1 LHSIICNEP
10 LALMRV
16 RSSGEFLCNSRA
28 SQDVMREIAD
38 PSGNLREFYFIVERQ
53 HGSSEKEGPSQR
65 KQGGPQRFGAQG
77 SAHARPQEGSSQ
89 GRAQAQVARFKP
101 SKTEK
106 PADSPAF
113 LR

>member
-1 LHSIICNEP
+1 
-10 LALMRV
+10 
-16 RSSGEFLCNSRA
+16 
-28 SQDVMREIAD
+28 
-38 PSGNLREFYFIVERQ
+38 VERQ

-77 SAHARPQEGSSQ
+77 SAYARPQEGRSQ

-106 PADSPAF
+106 PADTPAF
-113 LR
+113 LRYDVPRRAAVNHLE